1 MARAIVHTFKPTRSR
16 VLTLVAFLAIVFGCY
31 GLLSA
36 QQARSATTLP
46 KQVWGGI
53 RQTGVLVHGKHI
65 IGVSHPG
72 TGAYTITFDRHVD
85 NCSLQV
91 AERLEGGF
99 SDISNYDQFR
109 IFGGSSTSQVEVVE
123 VNAAGS
129 SRHDGDFD
137 IFGMCP
143 SS

>member
-1 MARAIVHTFKPTRSR
+1 MATATIRALKPMRTRILLIA
-16 VLTLVAFLAIVFGCY
+16 LTGVVFLGY
-31 GLLSA
+31 GLFTA

-65 IGVSHPG
+65 TAVSRLG
-72 TGAYTITFDRHVD
+72 TGDYTVTFDRHVD

-91 AERLEGGF
+91 TERLDGGF